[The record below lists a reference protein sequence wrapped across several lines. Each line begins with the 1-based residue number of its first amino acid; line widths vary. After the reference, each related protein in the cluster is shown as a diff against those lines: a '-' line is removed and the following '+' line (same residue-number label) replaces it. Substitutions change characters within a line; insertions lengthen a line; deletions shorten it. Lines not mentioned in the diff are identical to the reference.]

1 MKIKMMLVLVLVF
14 MCANLA
20 EALIVSGGVW
30 LVAENIVSN
39 DALRMNLQEIEMLAK
54 SGEKGKA
61 IKQIEKI
68 RQEMKDNLPSMKDKE
83 YLPLV
88 LDVMELYYEGSS
100 DAEEATTLID
110 KYKESA
116 KGKRYTAYKQL
127 YQMLRK
133 YYSGL
138 KDYKNASIVA
148 REAALYDPKDY
159 LLILP
164 LIDLAK
170 EAPKECGELDGFI
183 KEYAKAGGTMYEEL
197 LLAAVLTS
205 KDKPVAKMTR
215 ACEWLD
221 KNRSGSEKMLSRA
234 LLLIATLIDAKH
246 PQTVIEYYYALTNL
260 AVRQPSNEER
270 LTIFAM
276 AINER
281 QKLITALP
289 DILPPK
295 SDD

>member
-1 MKIKMMLVLVLVF
+1 MKIKTMIILVLVF

-20 EALIVSGGVW
+20 EALTVSGGVW

-39 DALRMNLQEIEMLAK
+39 DALRMNLQEIEMLVK

-68 RQEMKDNLPSMKDKE
+68 RQETKDLPSLKDKE
-83 YLPLV
+83 YMPLV
-88 LDVMELYYEGSS
+88 LDVMELYYKGLS
-100 DAEEATTLID
+100 DAEEATTLLD

-133 YYSGL
+133 HYSGL

-234 LLLIATLIDAKH
+234 LPLIATLIDAKH
-246 PQTVIEYYYALTNL
+246 PQTAIEYYYALTNL

-295 SDD
+295 QAE